1 VIKDIIFHKS
11 LDPDGRGAGFFCYTF
26 SLNYSSLLPQ
36 ELFKMTKIASIM
48 LGLVVSVLVQV
59 ALDLSQA
66 QHYSD
71 KVLSL
76 DTDHGANPGTK

>member
-1 VIKDIIFHKS
+1 
-11 LDPDGRGAGFFCYTF
+11 
-26 SLNYSSLLPQ
+26 
-36 ELFKMTKIASIM
+36 MTKIALIM